1 MKFTENVDEA
11 AAAEAAPAKVQGSS
25 VDDKTNAVV
34 RSTAEAAAVAEA
46 APVPVVAT
54 AAAVAPK
61 ISSDS
66 VAVNNTRI
74 KQCFMLPQQQH
85 SYQTIEQEEQQQHG
99 NYFFASIQISCS
111 NLAIQFIRV

>member
-34 RSTAEAAAVAEA
+34 RSTAEAAAEA